1 VGEPVGGRREM
12 AQGEYAVNTVYT
24 CMEMKKKLY
33 VETIPGNGEGKMKEN
48 GGEGEF
54 KYNVFDIL

>member
-1 VGEPVGGRREM
+1 VGGGKWLR
-12 AQGEYAVNTVYT
+12 VNMCKYCVHMYGN
-24 CMEMKKKLY
+24 EKKLY
-33 VETIPGNGEGKMKEN
+33 VETIPGNGEGKIKEN